1 MEQLNAWG
9 RVKSQKAR
17 LEDQGTFYKHD
28 LEHIHNAVTQ
38 A

>member
-17 LEDQGTFYKHD
+17 LEDQGTFYKH
-28 LEHIHNAVTQ
+28 EHIHNAVTQ